1 MGQAN
6 NKPRQLSMDA
16 EADDSIDVSNDVV
29 KRLKTGLKGKNN
41 KSSVEKSLNCSS
53 SSVQKIKRPSKPL
66 RTIRNEH
73 L

>member
-29 KRLKTGLKGKNN
+29 KRLKTGLKG
-41 KSSVEKSLNCSS
+41 EWRQHFL
-53 SSVQKIKRPSKPL
+53 
-66 RTIRNEH
+66 
-73 L
+73 